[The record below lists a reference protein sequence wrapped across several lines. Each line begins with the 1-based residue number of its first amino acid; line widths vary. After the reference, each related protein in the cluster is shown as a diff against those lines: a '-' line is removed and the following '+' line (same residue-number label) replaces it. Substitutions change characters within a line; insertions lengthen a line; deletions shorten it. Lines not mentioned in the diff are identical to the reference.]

1 MRKLVTRFVKKW
13 MRREHITN
21 TMFLQAIQNLEDGLS
36 TANLG
41 SSLFKVRVARK
52 GQGKSGGYRTLI
64 VYRQSDRAIVVYG
77 FKKSESDNI
86 ADDELVFFREL
97 AATLL
102 ALSERQIEV
111 AIANQELCA
120 IEEESD
126 AR

>member
-13 MRREHITN
+13 MRREHIAN
-21 TMFLQAIQNLEDGLS
+21 AMLLLAIQNLEDGLS

-64 VYRQSDRAIVVYG
+64 VYRQDDRAVIVYG
-77 FKKSESDNI
+77 FKKSDNDNI
-86 ADDELVFFREL
+86 ADDELVFFKEL
-97 AATLL
+97 ATTLL

-111 AIANQELCA
+111 AIKNDELCE
-120 IEEESD
+120 IEEEPD
-126 AR
+126 AG

>member
-1 MRKLVTRFVKKW
+1 MLLRAV
-13 MRREHITN
+13 
-21 TMFLQAIQNLEDGLS
+21 QNLEDGLS

-64 VYRQSDRAIVVYG
+64 VYRQSDRAVVVYG
-77 FKKSESDNI
+77 FKKSDDDNI
-86 ADDELVFFREL
+86 ADDELVFFRGL

-111 AIANQELCA
+111 AIENEELCE

>member
-13 MRREHITN
+13 MRRESITN
-21 TMFLQAIQNLEDGLS
+21 TMLLRAVQNLEDGLS

-102 ALSERQIEV
+102 ALSEQQIEA
-111 AIANQELCA
+111 AIANQELCE

>member
-1 MRKLVTRFVKKW
+1 MRKLATKFVKKW

-21 TMFLQAIQNLEDGLS
+21 AMLLKAIQNLEDGLS

-64 VYRQSDRAIVVYG
+64 VYRQGDRAVIVYG
-77 FKKSESDNI
+77 FKKSDDDNI
-86 ADDELVFFREL
+86 ADDELIFFREL
-97 AATLL
+97 SATLL
-102 ALSERQIEV
+102 ALSEPQIEV
-111 AIANQELCA
+111 AIENEELCE

>member
-64 VYRQSDRAIVVYG
+64 VYRQGDRAVVVYG
-77 FKKSESDNI
+77 FKKSDDDNI

-111 AIANQELCA
+111 AIENEELCE